1 MGKITHVC
9 HSERYHG
16 RLSLVRSRKRY
27 RVTKQNEG
35 IAIFLTDRH
44 DEGVLANTDRPQPQV
59 DLLFRNAVWREAVL
73 VGSPMGSKVTESFL
87 DMCMTKILDTVGLL
101 CRGVEM
107 IHDDHAGFSD
117 RVYDADESGRS
128 HFQILQRYLCMCSQH
143 RLRVSPK
150 KFEVFITKVD
160 IAGLLRENGG
170 FRPNPPRY
178 QAIVEQR
185 PSGTSTIV

>member
-73 VGSPMGSKVTESFL
+73 VVVTN
-87 DMCMTKILDTVGLL
+87 GQQ
-101 CRGVEM
+101 
-107 IHDDHAGFSD
+107 SD
-117 RVYDADESGRS
+117 RILSRYVYDKNT
-128 HFQILQRYLCMCSQH
+128 RYGGLA
-143 RLRVSPK
+143 VSWCGDDP
-150 KFEVFITKVD
+150 
-160 IAGLLRENGG
+160 R
-170 FRPNPPRY
+170 RPRRFFG
-178 QAIVEQR
+178 QSVR
-185 PSGTSTIV
+185 R